1 MTLENFSILLRR
13 IHFVR
18 WVLLFILINVL
29 VFAFVVVPD
38 KSRIANLQSEYSKLR
53 AEAMMKK
60 KDIHGLQERL
70 ARLQQGEKD
79 LQEMYHG
86 VLLPRKGGVMDI
98 RLELESF
105 ARELNIDRQSITY
118 HYLDFPQ
125 FRLQQFQVAVPVQGT
140 YRNIRL
146 FINKIERSPH
156 FLILDRLDLSS
167 QEQDILTLNFQLST
181 YLVEDEI

>member
-38 KSRIANLQSEYSKLR
+38 KSRIVNLQSEYSKLR

-60 KDIHGLQERL
+60 KDIRGLQERL

-105 ARELNIDRQSITY
+105 AR
-118 HYLDFPQ
+118 
-125 FRLQQFQVAVPVQGT
+125 
-140 YRNIRL
+140 
-146 FINKIERSPH
+146 
-156 FLILDRLDLSS
+156 
-167 QEQDILTLNFQLST
+167 
-181 YLVEDEI
+181 